1 MAFSRQDAVDEFAG
15 EPRVADRIE
24 QFGEALRRQVRRDRR
39 VLLQLVEQM
48 AVVRERPLACRGN
61 EVMRLLAPDLRR
73 QRHHHRLGRDHAS
86 SGIKIA
92 PHARRIDD
100 QTLEHRPDVVQ
111 RACSQR
117 EGLRQCDPLGVPRPG
132 RALVVLYH
140 GVQHDRDQ
148 LANVP
153 GAGEDELAGD
163 RVALL
168 RHGAA
173 AAAPFLIRLRDL
185 ADLGLHQNMSVAI
198 LPSDPVS
205 RPRKLA
211 TSARPSRPTCQAIG
225 GGRRP
230 SSAASS
236 SITRM
241 PSAPERADRAA
252 ELHDRDLAAEP
263 GARRAE

>member
-1 MAFSRQDAVDEFAG
+1 
-15 EPRVADRIE
+15 
-24 QFGEALRRQVRRDRR
+24 
-39 VLLQLVEQM
+39 M
-48 AVVRERPLACRGN
+48 AVVRERLLACRGN
-61 EVMRLLAPDLRR
+61 EVMRLLAPDMRR

-86 SGIKIA
+86 SGIEIA

-111 RACSQR
+111 RACGQR
-117 EGLRQCDPLGVPRPG
+117 EGLRQCDPLGVPRAG

-148 LANVP
+148 LADVP

-163 RVALL
+163 RVCLA
-168 RHGAA
+168 AA
-173 AAAPFLIRLRDL
+173 AAAPFLDTAPRPRRSRPASGD
-185 ADLGLHQNMSVAI
+185 MSVAI

-230 SSAASS
+230 SSAASA

-241 PSAPERADRAA
+241 PSAPSEASVPTAPPNCTTAISR
-252 ELHDRDLAAEP
+252 LS
-263 GARRAE
+263 ARRAE